1 MNEQK
6 NKARKSWSG
15 SGDKASD
22 EVWLKLKERVGEIN
36 FLGYD
41 MFV

>member
-22 EVWLKLKERVGEIN
+22 EVWLKLKRERRRNKFFRI
-36 FLGYD
+36 
-41 MFV
+41 